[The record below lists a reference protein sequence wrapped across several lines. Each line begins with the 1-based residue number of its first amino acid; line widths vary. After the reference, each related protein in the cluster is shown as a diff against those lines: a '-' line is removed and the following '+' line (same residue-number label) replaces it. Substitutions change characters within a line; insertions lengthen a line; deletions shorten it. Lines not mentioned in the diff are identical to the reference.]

1 MADNGVEKIAV
12 IGGGSWGTALAHLL
26 SGQGHDVS
34 LWVYEADLAARM
46 RESRYND
53 VYLAGIPLPE
63 ELKITSDLQQAVAGC
78 DILLSVVPTHF
89 LRQILQELA
98 PLVRG
103 EPLLV
108 SATKGIENDTLLLV
122 SDILAQELPQIPPER
137 CGYLSGP
144 SFAREVARGLPTA
157 VTLASASEAT
167 AKRLQ
172 AAFTA
177 PYMRVYTSPDVV
189 GVELGGAVKNVI
201 AIATGACDGLG
212 LGANT
217 IAALITRG
225 QAEIASLGVAMGA
238 SPLTFLGLAGI
249 GDLVLTCTGP
259 LSRNRTVGMRLGRG
273 ESLRSILKEM
283 KMVAEGVRTTRSV
296 HQLAQRLGVSMPICG
311 EVHNVLYEGGE
322 LRGAVDRLMV
332 RELKGEWEDLTKIGG
347 PSWENR

>member
-1 MADNGVEKIAV
+1 MCADRVFAIGV

-26 SGQGHDVS
+26 CGQGHRVTQ
-34 LWVYEADLAARM
+34 WVFETDLAARM
-46 RESRYND
+46 RESRFND
-53 VYLAGIPLPE
+53 VYLPGIVLPE
-63 ELKITSDLQQAVAGC
+63 SLAITSELAEAVV
-78 DILLSVVPTHF
+78 DKEILLSVVPTHF
-89 LRQILQELA
+89 LRPMLRQLNELVSHR
-98 PLVRG
+98 PY
-103 EPLLV
+103 LV
-108 SATKGIENDTLLLV
+108 SATKGIENDTLMLV
-122 SDILAQELPQIPPER
+122 SEILAEELPNVPQER
-137 CGYLSGP
+137 CAYLSGP

-157 VTLASASEAT
+157 VTVASASETT
-167 AKRLQ
+167 AKQVQR
-172 AAFTA
+172 AFTA

-225 QAEIASLGVAMGA
+225 QAEIAALGTALGA

-249 GDLVLTCTGP
+249 GDLVLTCTCD
-259 LSRNRTVGMRLGRG
+259 LSRNRTVGKRLGRG

-296 HQLAQRLGVSMPICG
+296 YQLAQRRGISMPICG
-311 EVHNVLYEGGE
+311 EVYHALYEGGD

-332 RELKGEWEDLTKIGG
+332 RELKEEWEHLTHIGG
-347 PSWENR
+347 PQWQSR